1 MQNKKSWYEKTVL
14 FEECIEDACF
24 LIMFFSV
31 LIQIVFRNKFIA
43 SHVRYSPI
51 WTEELARWLY
61 VYIVFF
67 GAGQAIHYREH
78 IGIDIIVGVLPQKI
92 RKILLFV
99 VDILL
104 SVSSAVITYFGI
116 LNMPF
121 ARRQSPI
128 TLPVNNGMLYI
139 VIPIGFALMT
149 IRSLVNAGIDLKHLQ
164 KKEQI
169 NSVAVER

>member
-1 MQNKKSWYEKTVL
+1 
-14 FEECIEDACF
+14 
-24 LIMFFSV
+24 
-31 LIQIVFRNKFIA
+31 
-43 SHVRYSPI
+43 
-51 WTEELARWLY
+51 LY

-67 GAGQAIHYREH
+67 GASQAIQYREH

-104 SVSSAVITYFGI
+104 GISSAVITYFGI

-121 ARRQSPI
+121 ASRQSPI

-139 VIPIGFALMT
+139 VIPIGFALMA
-149 IRSLVNAGIDLKHLQ
+149 IRSFINAGIDFKHLRAS
-164 KKEQI
+164 K
-169 NSVAVER
+169 N

>member
-14 FEECIEDACF
+14 FEEYIEDACF

-31 LIQIVFRNKFIA
+31 LIQIVFRNRFIA

-67 GAGQAIHYREH
+67 GASQGVHYREH
-78 IGIDIIVGVLPQKI
+78 IGIDIIVGFLPQKI
-92 RKILLFV
+92 REILLFII
-99 VDILL
+99 DILL
-104 SVSSAVITYFGI
+104 GISSAVITYFGI

-121 ARRQSPI
+121 AWRQSPI

-149 IRSLVNAGIDLKHLQ
+149 IRSFVNAGIDFGHLQ
-164 KKEQI
+164 KKSKTD
-169 NSVAVER
+169 SVAIER